1 MWHWHRFVDGHALC
15 PGAYA
20 IVLLNTPI
28 TQAPLF
34 QRLWNEA
41 AIRVA
46 ADGGA
51 NQLRTQSSCAWP
63 TLICGDLDS
72 ITDDTQ
78 AYFREHDVPIEH
90 IASQCSTDLQKS
102 IQAVEHLEPETLPLV
117 IYGGIGSRLDHSMHT
132 LHVLSQLALP
142 THDVYADAHLRL
154 RPHVLLVTGEGM
166 TCLVTPGTHLLRH
179 DRRIHGK
186 SCGLLPLGVAAA
198 HIHTQGLEWN
208 LRGEACS
215 LGGFLSTSNHLV
227 HPDGDVHLTTDAPIY
242 WTIELQS
249 R

>member
-1 MWHWHRFVDGHALC
+1 MWQWHRFVDGQALC

-78 AYFREHDVPIEH
+78 AYFREHDGAIEEQT
-90 IASQCSTDLQKS
+90 APYSPGLQK
-102 IQAVEHLEPETLPLV
+102 
-117 IYGGIGSRLDHSMHT
+117 
-132 LHVLSQLALP
+132 
-142 THDVYADAHLRL
+142 
-154 RPHVLLVTGEGM
+154 
-166 TCLVTPGTHLLRH
+166 
-179 DRRIHGK
+179 
-186 SCGLLPLGVAAA
+186 
-198 HIHTQGLEWN
+198 
-208 LRGEACS
+208 
-215 LGGFLSTSNHLV
+215 
-227 HPDGDVHLTTDAPIY
+227 
-242 WTIELQS
+242 
-249 R
+249 

>member
-1 MWHWHRFVDGHALC
+1 MWQWHRFVDGQALC

-51 NQLRTQSSCAWP
+51 NQLRTQSSCAGP
-63 TLICGDLDS
+63 TVCAGDWAS
-72 ITDDTQ
+72 CT
-78 AYFREHDVPIEH
+78 AAAPGSVPEHDVPIEH

-142 THDVYADAHLRL
+142 THDVYADAPLRL
-154 RPHVLLVTGEGM
+154 RPQVLLGPGVGM
-166 TCLVTPGTHLLRH
+166 PGLVTPGTHLLRH

-198 HIHTQGLEWN
+198 HIHTEGLEWN
-208 LRGEACS
+208 LQGEACS

>member
-1 MWHWHRFVDGHALC
+1 M
-15 PGAYA
+15 
-20 IVLLNTPI
+20 
-28 TQAPLF
+28 
-34 QRLWNEA
+34 
-41 AIRVA
+41 
-46 ADGGA
+46 
-51 NQLRTQSSCAWP
+51 S
-63 TLICGDLDS
+63 
-72 ITDDTQ
+72 
-78 AYFREHDVPIEH
+78 
-90 IASQCSTDLQKS
+90 
-102 IQAVEHLEPETLPLV
+102 
-117 IYGGIGSRLDHSMHT
+117 YGGIGSRLDHSMHT
-132 LHVLSQLALP
+132 LHVLSQLAFP

-208 LRGEACS
+208 LHGEACS